1 MKNIQFNNL
10 KEIDYKDVELLKGF
24 IDTHGRI
31 VGHRRMRVAA
41 RTQRKIAMAIKR
53 ARFLGLLPYIAA

>member
-10 KEIDYKDVELLKGF
+10 KEIDYKDVELLKSF

-31 VGHRRMRVAA
+31 VGHRRLRMTSRM
-41 RTQRKIAMAIKR
+41 QRKVALAIKR
-53 ARFLGLLPYIAA
+53 ARFLGLLPYVAA